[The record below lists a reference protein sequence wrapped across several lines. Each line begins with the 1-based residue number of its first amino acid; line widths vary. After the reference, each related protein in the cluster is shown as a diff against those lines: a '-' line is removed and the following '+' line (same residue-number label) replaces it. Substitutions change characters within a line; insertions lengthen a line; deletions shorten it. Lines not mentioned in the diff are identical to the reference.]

1 MKLTR
6 TAHFNP
12 ALFGVIPLVNVLF
25 LLLIF
30 FAMSRTFVVQ
40 PGISVALPFSTF
52 SLAPQHQPQIV
63 SIAAE
68 PVPAIYFRD
77 RKMSFEQFA
86 KSLAEGRVKDATLII
101 RADRATPYDLIVKVM
116 NEGLGAGYNV
126 VLATTAEPK

>member
-30 FAMSRTFVVQ
+30 FAVSRTFVVQ
-40 PGISVALPFSTF
+40 PGISVALPFSSF
-52 SLAPQHQPQIV
+52 SLAPQRQPQIV

-68 PVPAIYFRD
+68 PVPVIYFRD
-77 RKMSFEQFA
+77 RKMSFEELA
-86 KSLAEGRVKDATLII
+86 KSLTETRVKDATLII
-101 RADRATPYDLIVKVM
+101 RADRATPYDLIMQVM
-116 NEGLGAGYNV
+116 NHGLSAGYNV
-126 VLATTAEPK
+126 VLATTTEQK